1 MALSFY
7 THGSIFDD
15 LFGDNFYSGPR
26 TLSQSLGRHPAN
38 GAFAQ
43 GMAALDV
50 VEGENEWT
58 AKMDVPGL
66 KDSDIKV
73 QVRSGNLLT
82 ISGERNNETTEKG
95 HYERSYGSFNRTIR
109 LKDNA
114 DLQAVS
120 ASLRNGVL
128 EVKIPKTEKPPSEVQ
143 NIPVKMVTDEK
154 RR

>member
-7 THGSIFDD
+7 TGGSIFDD
-15 LFGDNFYSGPR
+15 FFRDDFYSSPR
-26 TLSQSLGRHPAN
+26 TLSQFLGRRPAN

-66 KDSDIKV
+66 KESDIKV
-73 QVRSGNLLT
+73 QAHSGNVLT
-82 ISGERNNETTEKG
+82 ISGERNNETTKKG

-109 LKDNA
+109 LQDNA

-128 EVKIPKTEKPPSEVQ
+128 EVKIPKVDKPTSEVQ

-154 RR
+154 